1 MTAMPAAVIR
11 GEVFSMSD
19 HLIKKAVGHQ
29 RKISATTEFKD
40 MTKRDSQ
47 SLLAAE
53 LDKLLRTVSSSSEKD
68 QISAEFKGFQR
79 HFAKFVQGSGP
90 SISWDNIEPL
100 PPGAVRDYA
109 SLKKPENGT
118 IKNLLNKLVVIKLN
132 GGLGTSMGCV
142 GPKSVIPVR
151 NDLTFLDLTVA
162 QIEYLNK
169 EYDSDVPLVL
179 MNSFNTDE
187 DTQKVL
193 QKYKGFRVKIYTFM
207 QSRYPRINKES
218 MLPIAKTAT
227 MDDPEAWYPPGH
239 GDFYEAFSNSGL
251 LQFFIDQGEPV
262 CVCVSLF
269 VMMWLRMAL

>member
-1 MTAMPAAVIR
+1 
-11 GEVFSMSD
+11 MSD
-19 HLIKKAVGHQ
+19 HLIKKATIGHQ

-53 LDKLLRTVSSSSEKD
+53 LDKLLRTVSPSSEKE
-68 QISAEFKGFQR
+68 QIATEFKGFEKQ
-79 HFAKFVQGSGP
+79 FSKFIQGSGP
-90 SISWDNIEPL
+90 SVSWDNIEPL
-100 PPGAVRDYA
+100 PAGAVRDYA
-109 SLKKPENGT
+109 SLQNPDKSEVKSM
-118 IKNLLNKLVVIKLN
+118 LNRLVVIKLN

-218 MLPIAKTAT
+218 LLPIAKVAT

-239 GDFYEAFSNSGL
+239 GDFYDSFSNSGL
-251 LQFFIDQGEPV
+251 LQFFIDQGER
-262 CVCVSLF
+262 VSLYF
-269 VMMWLRMAL
+269 ILNYYHYLTYTFNVFTI

>member
-1 MTAMPAAVIR
+1 
-11 GEVFSMSD
+11 MSD
-19 HLIKKAVGHQ
+19 HFMKKANMGHQ

-47 SLLAAE
+47 SLVAAE
-53 LDKLLRTVSSSSEKD
+53 LEKLLLTANPMEKDKLAL
-68 QISAEFKGFQR
+68 EFKGFQR
-79 HFAKFVQGSGP
+79 HFQKFVQGSGP
-90 SISWDNIEPL
+90 SVSWEKIDPL
-100 PPGAVRDYA
+100 PQDAVRDYS
-109 SLKKPENGT
+109 SLNAPEPSQ
-118 IKNLLNKLVVIKLN
+118 IKQMLNKLVVVKLN

-162 QIEYLNK
+162 QIEHLNK

-193 QKYKGFRVKIYTFM
+193 RKYKGFRVKIYTFM

-218 MLPIAKTAT
+218 LLPIAKTAGLE
-227 MDDPEAWYPPGH
+227 DPEAWYPPGH

-251 LQFFIDQGEPV
+251 LQFFINEGQYSRNMSPNLITLLTLGILYCFFV
-262 CVCVSLF
+262 RSRVLF
-269 VMMWLRMAL
+269 CL

>member
-1 MTAMPAAVIR
+1 
-11 GEVFSMSD
+11 MSD
-19 HLIKKAVGHQ
+19 HLIKKATFGHQ

-47 SLLAAE
+47 SLLANE
-53 LDKLLRTVSSSSEKD
+53 LDKLLRSVPASPEKE
-68 QISAEFKGFQR
+68 QIANEFKGFQR
-79 HFAKFVQGSGP
+79 VFSKFVQGSGP
-90 SISWDNIEPL
+90 SVSWDNIEPL
-100 PPGAVRDYA
+100 PQDAVRDYA
-109 SLKKPENGT
+109 SLQNPEKPK
-118 IKNLLNKLVVIKLN
+118 IKELLSKLVVIKLN
-132 GGLGTSMGCV
+132 GGLGTSMGCI

-162 QIEYLNK
+162 QIEFLNK

-193 QKYKGFRVKIYTFM
+193 QKYKGFRVKLYTFM

-218 MLPIAKTAT
+218 LLPIAKTAT

-251 LQFFIDQGEPV
+251 LQFFLDQGEPV
-262 CVCVSLF
+262 TG
-269 VMMWLRMAL
+269 